1 MATVYKTKGIVLR
14 TVKYGETSIIAAI
27 YTELFGLQSYLVNG
41 VRTSSKK
48 GPGKANLFQ
57 PGALLDLIVYHN
69 DLKNLQRIKEFKWG
83 HLYQHI
89 FSNILKN
96 MVALFMVELLSKTI
110 KQPEQN
116 ADLFYFIEDAFLHL
130 DNSEQTVVANYP
142 LFFALHLAG
151 LNGLRFSDAY
161 TPQNSFLDLQ
171 EGKFVHEQPL
181 HPYFLADQY
190 SYTTSQ
196 LLKTRQPH
204 ELSTI
209 HLNQETRRIL
219 LDAYQQFYALHIQDF
234 GTMKTLPVLQ
244 EVLS

>member
-1 MATVYKTKGIVLR
+1 MASVYKTKGIVLR

-27 YTELFGLQSYLVNG
+27 YTELFGLQSYLING

-48 GPGKANLFQ
+48 GPGKASLFQ
-57 PGALLDLIVYHN
+57 PAAMLDLIVYHN

-89 FSNILKN
+89 FSDIFKN
-96 MVALFMVELLSKTI
+96 AVALFMVELLTKTI

-130 DNSEQTVVANYP
+130 DEGEKNIVANFP
-142 LFFALHLAG
+142 LFFSLHLAALFG
-151 LNGLRFSDAY
+151 FRLSDEY
-161 TPQNSFLDLQ
+161 TPQNNYLDLQ
-171 EGKFVHEQPL
+171 EGEFVHEQPV
-181 HPYFLADQY
+181 HPYFLAEPY

-196 LLKTRQPH
+196 LLKTMQPH
-204 ELSTI
+204 ELSVI
-209 HLNQETRRIL
+209 QLNQEARRIL
-219 LDAYQQFYALHIQDF
+219 MTAYQQFYALHIQDF